1 MKVVPPGP
9 GNARQVTA
17 YIGIGANLG
26 DAAATVRRA
35 MDDIDALPGCRVSRR
50 SSLYLTAP
58 IESSGPD
65 YVNAVVEIVTEL
77 VAPLLL
83 EQLQHLELLAG
94 RERPYLNAPRTLDLD
109 LLLFGNSTIQSF
121 SLMVPHP
128 RMFERAFVLQPL
140 AEIAAE
146 RVRPEWLSAVGGQ
159 TVRRLLPS

>member
-1 MKVVPPGP
+1 MKAQPPGA
-9 GNARQVTA
+9 GNGREVTA

-26 DAAATVRRA
+26 DAVATVRRA

-65 YVNAVVEIVTEL
+65 YVNAVVEVVTEL

-83 EQLQHLELLAG
+83 KQLQKLELLAG

-121 SLMVPHP
+121 ALMVPHP
-128 RMFERAFVLQPL
+128 RMVERAFVLQPL
-140 AEIAAE
+140 SEIAGD
-146 RVRPEWLSAVGGQ
+146 RVPQNWLLAVSGQ
-159 TVRRLLPS
+159 SVRRLLPR